1 MQNATPQKPAIRTA
15 LVVPC
20 YNEEKRL
27 DVKVFREFVAQPSGA
42 ALLFVD
48 DGSRDHTMQV
58 LERVRSGLES
68 RVEILRCESN
78 RGKAEAVRRGMNQLL
93 EQGSWTYIG
102 FWDADLATPLDAV
115 EEFIRILESR
125 PDIEMVFGSRVKL
138 LGRDIQRRVTR
149 HYLGRVFATV
159 VSNILRMP
167 IYDTQCGAKLFR
179 VGPDLVTAVR
189 DPFLS
194 KWVFDVEII
203 ARYLRSYRSRG
214 QRLDDRVYEFPLLRW
229 ADIAGSKVK
238 PGDFLLAFKDTFKI
252 WRKYLS

>member
-1 MQNATPQKPAIRTA
+1 M
-15 LVVPC
+15 VPC

-27 DVKVFREFVAQPSGA
+27 DVTAFRDFVAQPSGA
-42 ALLFVD
+42 SLLFVD
-48 DGSRDHTMQV
+48 DGSRDQTVQV
-58 LERVRSGLES
+58 VERVRSGFES
-68 RVEILRCESN
+68 RVEILRCERN
-78 RGKAEAVRRGMNQLL
+78 GGKAEAVHRGMNQLL
-93 EQGSWTYIG
+93 EQGWWTYIG
-102 FWDADLATPLDAV
+102 FWDADLATPLNAV
-115 EEFIRILESR
+115 ADFIGILESR

-138 LGRDIQRRVTR
+138 LGRDIQRRPTR

-179 VGPDLVTAVR
+179 VGPDLVTALR

-203 ARYLRSYRSRG
+203 ARYLRSYRARG

-229 ADIAGSKVK
+229 ADIGGSKVK
-238 PGDFLLAFKDTFKI
+238 PTDFLLAFKDTLRI